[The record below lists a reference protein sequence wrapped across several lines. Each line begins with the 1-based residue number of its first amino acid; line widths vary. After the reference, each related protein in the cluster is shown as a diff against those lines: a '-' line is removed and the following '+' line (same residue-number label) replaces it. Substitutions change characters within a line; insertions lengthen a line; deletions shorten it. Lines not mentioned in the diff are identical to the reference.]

1 MFNTL
6 LDIIKV
12 KDKENLVSEFEKQF
26 GISNIRFEN
35 SLSENR
41 LKDLWYGGTVIA
53 FDYKGKEVHISA
65 IGDVNCELYWLENG
79 KIINTENITD
89 KSESGFLGTVLWQ
102 HGVRTD
108 KDIWLTCFKTE
119 TEKVEI
125 ENEIYK
131 PYKVIVDFS
140 FGNNNWIEIY
150 YFDKNGGYHNDNE
163 TWSLKEAVTTP
174 FKEVLKYIDE
184 IED

>member
-26 GISNIRFEN
+26 GISNLRFEN

-41 LKDLWYGGTVIA
+41 LKDLWYGGTIIA
-53 FDYKGKEVHISA
+53 FDYKDKEVHISA
-65 IGDVNCELYWLENG
+65 IGDVDCELYWLENG
-79 KIINTENITD
+79 KIIDNENIVD
-89 KSESGFLGTVLWQ
+89 KSESGYLGTVLWE
-102 HGVRTD
+102 HGIRND
-108 KDIWLTCFKTE
+108 
-119 TEKVEI
+119 
-125 ENEIYK
+125 NEIYSTCNLVDIEEVNNSEHYNN
-131 PYKVIVDFS
+131 YKVIIDFA

-150 YFDKNGGYHNDNE
+150 YFDKNGGNHNDNE
-163 TWSLKEAVTTP
+163 TWSLEEAVTTN
-174 FKEVLKYIDE
+174 FEEVLKYIDK